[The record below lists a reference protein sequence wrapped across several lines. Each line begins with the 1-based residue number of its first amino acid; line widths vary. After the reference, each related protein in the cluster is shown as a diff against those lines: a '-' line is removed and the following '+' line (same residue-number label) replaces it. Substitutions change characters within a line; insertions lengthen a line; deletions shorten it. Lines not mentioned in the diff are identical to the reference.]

1 MTILHQVGDR
11 MKAAVA
17 IFIVFVA
24 CCINVVFLEM
34 LIKEQPGI
42 GNLVTF
48 AQHLLITLQGL
59 IFTTK
64 FFSVSPNVP
73 VKAWTILVILY
84 FLVSILNNYALKYN
98 VPMPLILIFRSG
110 ALIANMIV
118 AVVFQRRSFPQTK
131 YVSVLLVTIGI
142 ILCTVMS
149 IKSKPKNLEDD
160 EGESSWTFFGL
171 IDNAKKMSR
180 EEHDEYIFW
189 LLVGIGLLTF
199 ALFVGAAM
207 GVYQEEIYKKHGK
220 YPREALFYIHALPLP
235 AFLFMG
241 SSISSQ
247 FRACL
252 DSEVLLSVPQLG
264 FSLPTM
270 LACLVGNVLTQY
282 WCSAAVFVLSSECSS
297 LSVVMVLTLRKVLS
311 LLFSVYYFGNEF
323 TSQHWCG
330 AALVF
335 TGTVM
340 YSDVPYMVVKY
351 LIDKKENET
360 KKIS

>member
-1 MTILHQVGDR
+1 
-11 MKAAVA
+11 MKSAVA
-17 IFIVFVA
+17 IFVVFVA

-59 IFTTK
+59 IFTTR

-84 FLVSILNNYALKYN
+84 FVVSILNNYALKYN

-118 AVVFQRRSFPQTK
+118 AVIFQRRTFSQTK
-131 YVSVLLVTIGI
+131 YLSVLIVTVGI

-149 IKSKPKNLEDD
+149 VKSKPKNLDD
-160 EGESSWTFFGL
+160 ESESSSWTFFGL
-171 IDNAKKMSR
+171 IDNAKMSR

-220 YPREALFYIHALPLP
+220 YPKEALFYIHALPLP

-241 SSISSQ
+241 SSIVTQ

-252 DSEVLLSVPQLG
+252 DSPVLLSIPQLG

-297 LSVVMVLTLRKVLS
+297 LSVVMVLTLRKVMS
-311 LLFSVYYFGNEF
+311 LLFSVYYFGNDF
-323 TSQHWCG
+323 TSQHWLG
-330 AALVF
+330 AGLVLL
-335 TGTVM
+335 GTVM
-340 YSDVPYMVVKY
+340 YSDVPYMLVTY
-351 LIDKKENET
+351 LIGKQENNMKKLN
-360 KKIS
+360 